1 MSDTKIKEATIT
13 AANTYDQTPYESY
26 PYAQTRPEN
35 LKAIAHIFGL
45 ETPALETARFLEL
58 GCASGGNMITH
69 AAHYPKAKF
78 VGVDLSEVQVEMG
91 NKQIKAL
98 GLKNIELKA
107 MSITDINKAFG
118 EFDYIICHGVLSWVP
133 ENVREAI
140 FRVSDENL
148 SKNGI
153 AYISYNTLPGW
164 NMVRTIRDMMMFHS
178 RNFKEINEQ
187 VQQSRLLL
195 DFVKDSL
202 EGTNNPYGEV
212 MSAEAKLLSTQPDHY
227 LRHDHMEDINHQYY
241 FHEFMKDAAKHGL
254 QYLGDAALASM
265 YAGNLPKQI
274 SEKLAEVTDIVR
286 SEQYMDFVT
295 NRRFRSTILC
305 HKNVQL
311 KRNIT
316 GNSLDDLYFSAKITP
331 EKAITDVTLD
341 NNDNLEFYYAGNKD
355 NKLNSN
361 SPILKALLYIF
372 HEAVNFSMT
381 SKELTAKIKEML
393 PKNKLSDEQIMVEIM
408 SNITRLVFCGY
419 IIISTAKPTFIN
431 KPSDMPKI
439 SDLAR
444 MQLELKQNWVTN
456 EVHDRVNLSPLDVY
470 TMKYLD
476 GKHNKEQVLDKLI
489 EHVKTG
495 ELSVNK
501 DNKPVT
507 EPKEVRDLVQPYLD
521 HALAA
526 YATNALLVG

>member
-1 MSDTKIKEATIT
+1 MSDLKTAQIT
-13 AANTYDQTPYESY
+13 SSTTYDETPYESY
-26 PYAQTRPEN
+26 PYAQTRPES

-69 AAHYPKAKF
+69 AMHYPKAKF
-78 VGVDLSEVQVEMG
+78 VGIDLSQVQVEMG
-91 NKQIKAL
+91 NKQIQAL
-98 GLKNIELKA
+98 GLKNMELKA
-107 MSITDINKAFG
+107 MSITDITKSLG

-133 ENVREAI
+133 EVVRDAI
-140 FRVSDENL
+140 FRVSQENL

-202 EGTNNPYGEV
+202 EGSNSPYGEV

-227 LRHDHMEDINHQYY
+227 LRHDHMEDINFQFY
-241 FHEFMKDAAKHGL
+241 FHEFMKDAAKRDL
-254 QYLGDAALASM
+254 QYLGDASLASM

-274 SEKLAEVTDIVR
+274 SDKLAEVTDIVR

-316 GNSLDDLYFSAKITP
+316 GNSLDGLYFSMKIVP
-331 EKAITDVTLD
+331 EKALKDVKLD
-341 NNDNLEFYYAGNKD
+341 NNDSLEFYYMGNKD

-361 SPILKALLYIF
+361 APALKALLYIF
-372 HEAVNFSMT
+372 NEAVNFAMSP
-381 SKELTAKIKEML
+381 KELVAKIKEKL
-393 PKNKLSDEQIMVEIM
+393 PNNKLSDEQIMIEIM

-419 IIISTAKPTFIN
+419 ITIATEKPTFLN
-431 KPSDMPKI
+431 KASDMPKI

-444 MQLELKQNWVTN
+444 IQLESKQGWVTN
-456 EVHDRVNLSPLDVY
+456 EVHDRINLSPLDLF
-470 TMKYLD
+470 MMRYLD
-476 GKHNKEQVLDKLI
+476 GKHNKDQVIDKLVG
-489 EHVKTG
+489 HVESK
-495 ELSVNK
+495 ELNVSK
-501 DNKPVT
+501 DDKPVT
-507 EPKEVRDLVQPYLD
+507 DAKAVKELIKPYVD
-521 HALAA
+521 QALAA
-526 YATNALLVG
+526 YTTNALLVE